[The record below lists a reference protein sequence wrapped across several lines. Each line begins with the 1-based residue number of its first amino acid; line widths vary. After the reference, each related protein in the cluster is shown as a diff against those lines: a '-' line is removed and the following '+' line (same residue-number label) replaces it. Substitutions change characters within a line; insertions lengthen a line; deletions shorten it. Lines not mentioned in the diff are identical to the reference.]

1 MGRMVPRRYF
11 ECKRF
16 LNHGDTVYFV
26 GFDNS
31 IFTGKVL
38 EIEHWYPFLLG
49 TTLKS
54 RGCCYYW
61 LSNSGVGHSQDLGLD
76 FFKTKREAMLSRPK
90 FMIERGFTYTEMY
103 WRPLSKPV
111 RTRRIQKP
119 INSLRYYQTF
129 KKNAPIKANLGSRDY
144 YKHGRSLW
152 EATHSPFV

>member
-26 GFDNS
+26 GIDNK

-38 EIEHWYPFLLG
+38 EVEHWYPFLMG

-54 RGCCYYW
+54 QGCCYYW
-61 LSNSGVGHSQDLGLD
+61 VSNSGCGHSLDLGYD
-76 FFKTKREAMLSRPK
+76 FFKSKREAKYARPW
-90 FMIERGFTYTEMY
+90 FMVGRDFSYTQQY
-103 WRPLSKPV
+103 WQPLSKPTV
-111 RTRRIQKP
+111 KRRIGKP

-129 KKNAPIKANLGSRDY
+129 KKNAPIKANFGSRDC
-144 YKHGRSLW
+144 YKKGRSLW
-152 EATHSPFV
+152 EATH